1 MRELA
6 GAESQ
11 ADTDGLSMVPTLL
24 GSGQQQKHDNLYWE
38 FFEGGGKRAIR
49 QGKWKMILFNTN
61 KDAQPKVE
69 LYDLEKDVSETNE
82 VSKQFPEIVSELKKQ
97 MDKAH
102 SPSEHKNFRFA
113 SELTSQELESRKRR
127 KGKKK
132 KR

>member
-1 MRELA
+1 
-6 GAESQ
+6 
-11 ADTDGLSMVPTLL
+11 MVPTLL
-24 GSGQQQKHDNLYWE
+24 GSGNQQKHDILYWE

-61 KDAQPKVE
+61 QDAQPKVE

-102 SPSEHKNFRFA
+102 SPSEHQNFRLA
-113 SELTSQELESRKRR
+113 SELTAKELESQKTR

-132 KR
+132 KK